1 MRLKKVAISLLLVIT
16 FVLTGCGQGE
26 FQDYKAQYIE
36 EQGITDIEEI
46 ATYKDESYIENV
58 IFKGK
63 VDGQENL
70 YYYEGLPG
78 SQNEGIYANGAYTGT
93 VLHPEEGMTYDIHKG
108 EDYGYDK
115 SYFIGIAYRKMT
127 DVYYKGESIDFQT
140 VDVTLNQNDISLTI
154 WTMPF
159 KNETDINISDFEYSE

>member
-1 MRLKKVAISLLLVIT
+1 
-16 FVLTGCGQGE
+16 
-26 FQDYKAQYIE
+26 
-36 EQGITDIEEI
+36 
-46 ATYKDESYIENV
+46 
-58 IFKGK
+58 
-63 VDGQENL
+63 
-70 YYYEGLPG
+70 
-78 SQNEGIYANGAYTGT
+78 
-93 VLHPEEGMTYDIHKG
+93 MTYDIHKG

>member
-63 VDGQENL
+63 VDG
-70 YYYEGLPG
+70 
-78 SQNEGIYANGAYTGT
+78 
-93 VLHPEEGMTYDIHKG
+93 
-108 EDYGYDK
+108 
-115 SYFIGIAYRKMT
+115 
-127 DVYYKGESIDFQT
+127 
-140 VDVTLNQNDISLTI
+140 
-154 WTMPF
+154 
-159 KNETDINISDFEYSE
+159 